1 MQLQGRMPRTE
12 GLQCGNQAQLRV
24 LRSGGKAQ
32 HTLQLMLV
40 AACGI
45 DRRLCGIQRLHA
57 VLQELLAGIGQGQ
70 VAGTAQQQGHAQLL
84 LQPLQVEADH
94 RTAQAQ
100 AVGGGGQAAGL
111 DHGAEDIE
119 AIEAD
124 HGGPLS
130 KQI

>member
-1 MQLQGRMPRTE
+1 
-12 GLQCGNQAQLRV
+12 V
-24 LRSGGKAQ
+24 
-32 HTLQLMLV
+32 LV
-40 AACGI
+40 AARGI
-45 DRRLCGIQRLHA
+45 DRRLGGVQRLHA
-57 VLQELLAGIGQGQ
+57 VLQELLASLGQGQ

-84 LQPLQVEADH
+84 FQPLQVEADH
-94 RTAQAQ
+94 RAAEAQ

-124 HGGPLS
+124 HGDLLS